1 MDGHIDQMYVCVCP
15 EHPRRFQAV
24 HYLKKVGGRSS
35 KRWKDRYRPRNDG
48 TWGGLGPDHIGPIL
62 PPPSEMVTTS
72 EHPRMDVWVS
82 VRPQGDR
89 SLEYPGSG
97 GG

>member
-35 KRWKDRYRPRNDG
+35 KRWKGRYRPRNDG
-48 TWGGLGPDHIGPIL
+48 TWGFYWSSETYFLLYDIWSFVPIL
-62 PPPSEMVTTS
+62 T
-72 EHPRMDVWVS
+72 
-82 VRPQGDR
+82 
-89 SLEYPGSG
+89 L
-97 GG
+97 